1 MPDMLEKKTPEHLE
15 FINDIDVEE
24 LASSAQFFLG
34 QAIQYQQLMMM
45 YDCAIKEVRTKLEV
59 LNTEMSLRYQ
69 RNPIEYINCR
79 IKKPVSIV
87 RKLQRKGL
95 PATVETLESNVIND
109 IAGIRVIC
117 AFIDDIYSIANM
129 LIRQDDITL
138 IDKKDYIKNPKANGY
153 RSLHLIVEVPVFFS
167 DQTRNMRV
175 EVQIRT
181 IAMDFW
187 ASLEH
192 QLKYKK
198 QVDNE
203 TKIIEELRQC
213 AETIAAT
220 DERMLK
226 IRNQINGK
234 DSGTLQP
241 ESDPIPLLEKFSLS
255 TNG

>member
-1 MPDMLEKKTPEHLE
+1 
-15 FINDIDVEE
+15 
-24 LASSAQFFLG
+24 
-34 QAIQYQQLMMM
+34 MMM

-59 LNTEMSLRYQ
+59 LNTEMSLRY
-69 RNPIEYINCR
+69 RETRSNTSTAG

-95 PATVETLESNVIND
+95 PLPVETLESNAIND

-153 RSLHLIVEVPVFFS
+153 RSLSPDCGSACLLLRS
-167 DQTRNMRV
+167 DEKSARGSI
-175 EVQIRT
+175 EIRT

-203 TKIIEELRQC
+203 TEIVEELRQC

>member
-1 MPDMLEKKTPEHLE
+1 M
-15 FINDIDVEE
+15 
-24 LASSAQFFLG
+24 
-34 QAIQYQQLMMM
+34 
-45 YDCAIKEVRTKLEV
+45 
-59 LNTEMSLRYQ
+59 
-69 RNPIEYINCR
+69 
-79 IKKPVSIV
+79 
-87 RKLQRKGL
+87 
-95 PATVETLESNVIND
+95 
-109 IAGIRVIC
+109 
-117 AFIDDIYSIANM
+117 
-129 LIRQDDITL
+129 
-138 IDKKDYIKNPKANGY
+138 
-153 RSLHLIVEVPVFFS
+153 EVPVFFS

-203 TKIIEELRQC
+203 TEIVEELRQC